1 MEEHLKVVGPMNG
14 KFKFQKRPD
23 GNIDRGRVI
32 CLLCKKEFAY
42 HRSSSS
48 LAYHINA
55 KHPVASA
62 ATANVSGEDVSNL
75 ANNSK
80 ALRQT
85 TLEEN
90 TPRMSKSAT
99 DRLTNILA
107 KWIAMN
113 CRPINIVEDEGLT
126 EVLQTASNDPSYK
139 PPCRTTVTNKISKM
153 YDGEKKNKLEI
164 LVEDSPNCVAITGD
178 HWTSAGNHSYLG
190 VTGHF
195 IDGEWN
201 LNSFALTVMKTETRH
216 FADKCAEQFLK
227 VANDWGIENKIST
240 IGTDSAA
247 NMLAAMRALPYEHIA
262 CNAHILQRTI
272 TVCLDG
278 SGFVGVL
285 AKCRKIVGHFKQSPA
300 STTELN
306 QQQVALGQKSEQLIQ
321 DVPTRWNSTLAMV
334 SRLLRNREAVQV
346 TLDQQNNHRL
356 VMPSEAEWGKLQR
369 LEVLLEPCR

>member
-1 MEEHLKVVGPMNG
+1 MQEHVKVVGPMNG
-14 KFKFQKRPD
+14 KFTFQKRPD
-23 GNIDRGRVI
+23 GTIDKGRAI

-48 LAYHINA
+48 SAHHIDA

-62 ATANVSGEDVSNL
+62 ATANVSSEDVSNL
-75 ANNSK
+75 ASHSK
-80 ALRQT
+80 TLRQT
-85 TLEEN
+85 KFEEN
-90 TPRMSKSAT
+90 TPCVSKSAT
-99 DRLTNILA
+99 DRLTNVLA

-139 PPCRTTVTNKISKM
+139 PPCRTTLTTKISKM

-178 HWTSAGNHSYLG
+178 HWTSVGNHSYLG

-201 LNSFALTVMKTETRH
+201 LNSFALTVMKSETRH

-272 TVCLDG
+272 TVCLDN
-278 SGFVGVL
+278 SGFAGVL

-306 QQQVALGQKSEQLIQ
+306 QQQVALGKKSEQLIQ

-334 SRLLRNREAVQV
+334 SRLLRNREAVQA
-346 TLDQQNNHRL
+346 TLDQQNHRL
-356 VMPSEAEWGKLQR
+356 VMWGVGETAEAGG
-369 LEVLLEPCR
+369 PA

>member
-1 MEEHLKVVGPMNG
+1 
-14 KFKFQKRPD
+14 
-23 GNIDRGRVI
+23 
-32 CLLCKKEFAY
+32 
-42 HRSSSS
+42 
-48 LAYHINA
+48 
-55 KHPVASA
+55 
-62 ATANVSGEDVSNL
+62 
-75 ANNSK
+75 
-80 ALRQT
+80 
-85 TLEEN
+85 
-90 TPRMSKSAT
+90 MSKSAT
-99 DRLTNILA
+99 DRLTNVLA

-139 PPCRTTVTNKISKM
+139 PPCRTTVTTKISKM

-164 LVEDSPNCVAITGD
+164 LVEDLPNFVAITGD
-178 HWTSAGNHSYLG
+178 HWSSAGNHSYLG

-216 FADKCAEQFLK
+216 FADKCAEQFLN
-227 VANDWGIENKIST
+227 VANDWGIGNKIST
-240 IGTDSAA
+240 IDTDSAA

-278 SGFVGVL
+278 SGFAGVL

-306 QQQVALGQKSEQLIQ
+306 QQQVALGKKSEQLIQ

-334 SRLLRNREAVQV
+334 SRLLCNREAVQA
-346 TLDQQNNHRL
+346 TLDQQNNHRW
-356 VMPSEAEWGKLQR
+356 VMLTEAEWGKLQR
-369 LEVLLEPCR
+369 LEVLLEPCRYVTELLGGEAYVSCSVVLPAFRHLDRVMDITDDDPAYVVKFRGTWKHGKL

>member
-1 MEEHLKVVGPMNG
+1 
-14 KFKFQKRPD
+14 
-23 GNIDRGRVI
+23 
-32 CLLCKKEFAY
+32 
-42 HRSSSS
+42 
-48 LAYHINA
+48 
-55 KHPVASA
+55 
-62 ATANVSGEDVSNL
+62 
-75 ANNSK
+75 
-80 ALRQT
+80 
-85 TLEEN
+85 
-90 TPRMSKSAT
+90 
-99 DRLTNILA
+99 
-107 KWIAMN
+107 MN

-126 EVLQTASNDPSYK
+126 EVLQTVSNDPSYK
-139 PPCRTTVTNKISKM
+139 PPCRTTVATKISKM

-164 LVEDSPNCVAITGD
+164 LVEDSPNYVAKTGD
-178 HWTSAGNHSYLG
+178 HWTLAGNHSYLG

-247 NMLAAMRALPYEHIA
+247 NMLAALRALPYEHIT

-272 TVCLDG
+272 TVCLDS
-278 SGFVGVL
+278 SGFAGVL

-306 QQQVALGQKSEQLIQ
+306 QQRVALGKKSKQLIQ

-334 SRLLRNREAVQV
+334 SRLLRNQEAVQA

-356 VMPSEAEWGKLQR
+356 IMPTKAEWGKLQR